1 MNAEGYRQFE
11 ADLLNVKGETVEESA
26 KDYIDLVVELF
37 QNCRDSGLKGL
48 GESDALARVYNMMIN
63 VMAFNEAYAKDKNLN
78 MVDWINDNC
87 E

>member
-11 ADLLNVKGETVEESA
+11 ADLMKVKGETVEESA
-26 KDYIDLVVELF
+26 MNIIDMAIECF
-37 QNCRDSGLKGL
+37 HNCRKIGLKWL

-63 VMAFNEAYAKDKNLN
+63 VRAFNEAYAKDKNLN
-78 MVDWINDNC
+78 MLEWMDSNF